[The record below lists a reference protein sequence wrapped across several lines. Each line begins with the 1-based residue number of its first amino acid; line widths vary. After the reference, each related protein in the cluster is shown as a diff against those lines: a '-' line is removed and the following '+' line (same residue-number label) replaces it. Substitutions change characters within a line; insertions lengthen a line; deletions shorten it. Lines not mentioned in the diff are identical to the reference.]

1 MTITPLLASLRRSL
15 LIIGVVTLSL
25 FALSP
30 AVGAEQCK
38 AGGTFFGLPT
48 WYKYLQCDA
57 NGDIML
63 SGVGAG
69 AVPVLILLAV
79 FEMLLILAGMIAVA
93 FIIYG
98 GFKYIVSQGDS
109 SKISAA
115 KTTVLNA
122 IVGLVIAVIASQVVS
137 FIAGKFA

>member
-1 MTITPLLASLRRSL
+1 MTTNFLLSLRRSML
-15 LIIGVVTLSL
+15 LIGVVALSL
-25 FALSP
+25 LAFSP
-30 AVGAEQCK
+30 AVSAAQCQ

-63 SGVGAG
+63 SGAGAG

-79 FEMLLILAGMIAVA
+79 FEMLLILAGMVAVG

-98 GFKYIVSQGDS
+98 GLKYIVSQGDS

-122 IVGLVIAVIASQVVS
+122 LIGLVIAVIASQVVS